1 MRKTCA
7 AVIVAAGSA
16 TRMQGIDKMLVPL
29 AGVPV
34 VLRSV
39 RALAASDCIDS
50 LVIVTR
56 TECMETLRT
65 LCAEVSKPVTVVAG
79 GASRPESVLAG
90 LAALPEGT
98 ELAAIHD
105 GARPLVTQ
113 AVIAEAVEA
122 AERCGAAAPAVP
134 VHDTIKQAEN
144 GLVRATPERK
154 TLFAVQTPQVFDV
167 KLLKTVLRA
176 AMERGIAL
184 TDDCSAVEAAGKPVV
199 LTQGCEE
206 NLKITTPVDL
216 TLAEAILKRRKTMR
230 IGHGYDVHRLT
241 EGRRLILGG
250 VEIPFERGLDGHSDA
265 DVLVHALMDALLG
278 AAGLRDIGV
287 LFPDNDPA
295 YKNISSMLLL
305 DRVMLT
311 LEHAGYAVG
320 NVDVTV
326 LVQRPKLK
334 DYIPVMRENLARAM
348 KIPLDCVNI
357 KATTE
362 EGLGFT
368 GSGEGIA
375 CHAVCLLER

>member
-7 AVIVAAGSA
+7 AVVVAAGSA
-16 TRMQGIDKMLVPL
+16 TRMQGIDKMLAPL

-50 LVIVTR
+50 LVLVTR
-56 TECMETLRT
+56 AELMETLRT

-113 AVIAEAVEA
+113 SVIAEAVEA
-122 AERCGAAAPAVP
+122 AGRCGAAAPAVP

-305 DRVMLT
+305 DRVMQT
-311 LEHAGYAVG
+311 LERAGYAVG

-326 LVQRPKLK
+326 LAQRPKLK

>member
-122 AERCGAAAPAVP
+122 AGHCGAAAPAVP

>member
-122 AERCGAAAPAVP
+122 AGRCGAAAPAVP

-241 EGRRLILGG
+241 EGRKLILGG

>member
-122 AERCGAAAPAVP
+122 AGRCGAAAPAVP

-216 TLAEAILKRRKTMR
+216 TLAGAILKRRKTMR

-326 LVQRPKLK
+326 LAQRPKLK